1 MMAAAG
7 TPGNL
12 TGQQEHYLKKE
23 LISLQLER
31 EIASLS
37 EPDALRRFGA
47 PFRSDDAN
55 GSSSSNG
62 KNGKLGFFRGRNGT
76 ASASLG
82 REINEINPGESDF
95 PILRHV
101 FVNHIRSFPFL
112 DQAKEIE
119 FWQHKVQTF
128 WEIFSTK
135 RISTSDDRTE
145 DTKRKRLV
153 FQIQKLI
160 EIMMSSGIRTASGLE
175 KGVQADDID
184 LGTTTA
190 GLNGDLMKNLGAA
203 GVDTS
208 DKEKFMIANAVDG
221 YLINEFDINVVGV
234 RVVQEKKRVR
244 SQSHLDFIIRTGQEN
259 QKEDIYV
266 ARRYS
271 DFRLL
276 HQELLH
282 AFPEKSLPRVP
293 MKNKHFTVVNDDHV
307 SHSAPNPAALSETA
321 IDNPNISP
329 RSSISHAASEASV
342 SSVGTS
348 GSMSPYPS
356 PGPTSSVSKTLTHK
370 FSKSSLRRRKS
381 ASFPSSQVS
390 LTKLNANRN
399 DLSIAN
405 GTTEV
410 NGTPKVRLPGELQ
423 RLSLRAFLRSL
434 VAIPSVAE
442 SEIFRKFL
450 TDRPFRLSDITS
462 AEIADIRLRRQAD
475 AVRLEEQFEFYQI
488 ASRRARELDG
498 YMTEFK
504 KDLIQRDGLSKFF
517 NEIREKD
524 RLADLAPQYQK
535 FVEWARIE
543 IAATIYHLFIGQDGA
558 SEVLAQTKRIHRM
571 MPYALLKNVM
581 RFSNPVSMMK
591 AMLDLFLAQP
601 FGQKSLLQRMMHII
615 LYEDVK
621 VQDRAIQLVRKKVD
635 NDELCDRIQ
644 KYIDA
649 EQEVRD
655 QINWESQ
662 DEEIDIIV
670 AIAKTDQIAPPI
682 NPKII
687 GDVINSWIA
696 WNIAVE
702 DVTVEVDDQIRYFSN
717 LKSLLKLM
725 IRKRDKDMIL
735 AISGERVTVELLRDV
750 FTMFYQP
757 LVRVYK
763 SANVYNSVSD
773 TAAFVDDLV
782 KTVEEYEED
791 GVNFDAN
798 ALVQKFID
806 LCERH
811 QESFYRFVHDV
822 HIHDNGLFTK
832 LMLWIE
838 DILRFLRD
846 GPKSTIDMNELFN
859 MATTTDVISLQTD
872 EKVTVDRDQLMKEID
887 SMIEWN
893 RQRKAWRE
901 KKTRDK
907 LREGQRRANGENVDD
922 EQIDEDDLH
931 ESEWKKTLPQVLNG
945 GDFGLN
951 DEDLEDFAI
960 DQSNLSSDES
970 AADDDEWMDPIEYE
984 RRARARRNR
993 RHGRNGEPPK
1003 PTIVEIPKLVGPFVE
1018 QLRVVLS

>member
-1 MMAAAG
+1 MAADG

-23 LISLQLER
+23 LISLQLEQ

-37 EPDALRRFGA
+37 EPYALRRFGA
-47 PFRSDDAN
+47 PFRCDDTN
-55 GSSSSNG
+55 SVPSTNG
-62 KNGKLGFFRGRNGT
+62 KNGRLGFFKGRNGT
-76 ASASLG
+76 GSLSLSAN
-82 REINEINPGESDF
+82 INEISPAESEF

-101 FVNHIRSFPFL
+101 FINHIRTFPFL

-135 RISTSDDRTE
+135 RISTSDDRTDE
-145 DTKRKRLV
+145 TKRKRLV

-184 LGTTTA
+184 LGTTTL
-190 GLNGDLMKNLGAA
+190 GLNGDLIKNDTVA

-208 DKEKFMIANAVDG
+208 DKHKFMIANAVDG
-221 YLINEFDINVVGV
+221 YLINGFDINVVGV
-234 RVVQEKKRVR
+234 RVVHEKKRVR
-244 SQSHLDFIIRTGQEN
+244 NQSHLDFLIRTGQEN
-259 QKEDIYV
+259 QKDDVYV

-271 DFRLL
+271 DFRIL

-282 AFPEKSLPRVP
+282 AFPEKNLPRVP
-293 MKNKHFTVVNDDHV
+293 MKNKNFAVVSDDSV
-307 SHSAPNPAALSETA
+307 SHSAPDSTAPSATA
-321 IDNPNISP
+321 IVNPNISP

-348 GSMSPYPS
+348 ESTTPYPS
-356 PGPTSSVSKTLTHK
+356 PGPASSVSKHLTHK
-370 FSKSSLRRRKS
+370 FSRSSLTRRKS
-381 ASFPSSQVS
+381 ASLPSSHVS
-390 LTKLNANRN
+390 LTKLHTNLN
-399 DLSIAN
+399 DLSITRDTAE
-405 GTTEV
+405 GS
-410 NGTPKVRLPGELQ
+410 GTPTVKLPGELQ

-450 TDRPFRLSDITS
+450 TNRPFRLSELTP

-475 AVRLEEQFEFYQI
+475 TARVEEQFEFYQI
-488 ASRRARELDG
+488 ASRRARELDS
-498 YMTEFK
+498 YISEFK
-504 KDLIQRDGLSKFF
+504 KDLVQRDGLSKFF
-517 NEIREKD
+517 NEVRAKD
-524 RLADLAPQYQK
+524 KLADLAPQYQK

-558 SEVLAQTKRIHRM
+558 SEMLAQTKRVHRM
-571 MPYALLKNVM
+571 MPYTLLKNVM
-581 RFSNPVSMMK
+581 RFANPVSMMK

-601 FGQKSLLQRMMHII
+601 FGQKSLLQRIMHII

-621 VQDRAIQLVRKKVD
+621 VQERAIHLMRKKIE

-644 KYIDA
+644 RYVDA

-670 AIAKTDQIAPPI
+670 AIAKSDQIVLPI
-682 NPKII
+682 DPQIV

-702 DVTVEVDDQIRYFSN
+702 DVTVEVDDQIRFFSN

-735 AISGERVTVELLRDV
+735 SISGERVTVELLRDV

-773 TAAFVDDLV
+773 AAAFIDDLI
-782 KTVEEYEED
+782 KTVDQYEAD
-791 GVNFDAN
+791 GANFDAN
-798 ALVQKFID
+798 KLVQKFID

-811 QESFYRFVHDV
+811 QESFYRFVHEV
-822 HIHDNGLFTK
+822 HIHDDGLFTK

-846 GPKSTIDMNELFN
+846 GPKSTVDMNELFS
-859 MATTTDVISLQTD
+859 MATMTEVIPLEAD
-872 EKVTVDRDQLMKEID
+872 EKVTVDRDLLMKEID

-901 KKTRDK
+901 QRVRDK
-907 LREGQRRANGENVDD
+907 LREGQRRANGEDVDD
-922 EQIDEDDLH
+922 EQIGEDGMD
-931 ESEWKKTLPQVLNG
+931 ESEWKKTIPQLLKG
-945 GDFGLN
+945 GDFGLH
-951 DEDLEDFAI
+951 DDDLEDLAI
-960 DQSNLSSDES
+960 DHSNMSSDES
-970 AADDDEWMDPIEYE
+970 EDDDDEWLDPVEYE

-1003 PTIVEIPKLVGPFVE
+1003 PTTVEIPKLVGPFVE
-1018 QLRVVLS
+1018 QLRMVLS